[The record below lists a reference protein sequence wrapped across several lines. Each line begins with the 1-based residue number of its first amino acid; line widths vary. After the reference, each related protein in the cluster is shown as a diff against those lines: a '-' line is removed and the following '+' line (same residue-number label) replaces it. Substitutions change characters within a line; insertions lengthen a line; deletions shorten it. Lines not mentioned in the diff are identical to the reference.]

1 MTKLQHIRTAFPMLQ
16 QDLVYL
22 DSAALVQ
29 KPQVVIDAINDFYTK
44 YAVSNRTSDSILGI
58 KTDQVIMAARLK
70 VAQLLGVNWTEVFFN
85 SGATEG
91 LNYSAQLL
99 GPLLQPGDQIL
110 ISVYNHSSHI
120 IPWVEMAAAQQAIVV
135 FSQDLLRDL
144 TPQTKI
150 VCYTQANNTFAN
162 NVDPAAL
169 RAAAPQAWIVN
180 DAAQAISHEVVCGA
194 TADIIA
200 FSANKFFGPTGL
212 GVLYIATSLLRQ
224 VRPKKYGGGAVATI
238 GPTGQWTPN
247 TNYFQQ
253 HEPGTLNLAALYGFN
268 QALDFFN
275 QFKIDQ
281 IQSHLT
287 KLAHY
292 AYDKLAR
299 LPNVT
304 IESHRGDPIILF
316 DVSNSSAQEVSSYLG
331 HHNIYVRSG
340 WFCAKYLENLRAR
353 PLIRVSLHIYN
364 TRDDIDKLCHAIKNG
379 GDFLGFI

>member
-1 MTKLQHIRTAFPMLQ
+1 MTKLQHIRAAFPMLQ

-162 NVDPAAL
+162 DVDPAAL
-169 RAAAPQAWIVN
+169 RAAAPQA
-180 DAAQAISHEVVCGA
+180 
-194 TADIIA
+194 
-200 FSANKFFGPTGL
+200 
-212 GVLYIATSLLRQ
+212 
-224 VRPKKYGGGAVATI
+224 
-238 GPTGQWTPN
+238 
-247 TNYFQQ
+247 
-253 HEPGTLNLAALYGFN
+253 
-268 QALDFFN
+268 
-275 QFKIDQ
+275 
-281 IQSHLT
+281 
-287 KLAHY
+287 
-292 AYDKLAR
+292 
-299 LPNVT
+299 
-304 IESHRGDPIILF
+304 
-316 DVSNSSAQEVSSYLG
+316 
-331 HHNIYVRSG
+331 
-340 WFCAKYLENLRAR
+340 
-353 PLIRVSLHIYN
+353 
-364 TRDDIDKLCHAIKNG
+364 
-379 GDFLGFI
+379 